1 MGVLGFGFGFFF
13 FLAKLLFYNT
23 INDNGTLH
31 LCTSLQFMDTFVYF
45 FAIYGVLFYLQ
56 IFILIPSKG
65 ELIIKYQHQKQ
76 YFTFLQK
83 RKTVK
88 ILKSCSTV
96 ATTHTVPFP
105 ATYNSTVQFALY
117 YKQNASY
124 QEGPLRIILKSN
136 YQQVLISE
144 SQRLRLQ
151 RKISFQR
158 LMVCFELSKH

>member
-65 ELIIKYQHQKQ
+65 ELIIKY
-76 YFTFLQK
+76 
-83 RKTVK
+83 
-88 ILKSCSTV
+88 
-96 ATTHTVPFP
+96 
-105 ATYNSTVQFALY
+105 
-117 YKQNASY
+117 
-124 QEGPLRIILKSN
+124 
-136 YQQVLISE
+136 
-144 SQRLRLQ
+144 
-151 RKISFQR
+151 
-158 LMVCFELSKH
+158 